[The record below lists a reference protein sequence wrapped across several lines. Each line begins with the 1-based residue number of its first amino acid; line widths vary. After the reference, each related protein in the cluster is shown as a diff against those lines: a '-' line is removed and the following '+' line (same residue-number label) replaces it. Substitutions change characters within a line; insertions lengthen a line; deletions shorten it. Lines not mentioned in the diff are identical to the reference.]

1 MLPPNT
7 TLFHGVETPGTIR
20 FMDTSGEVIETT
32 KFHPGQVYESEPG
45 QLGLEIGDKRSTDLG
60 FSIYAGKS
68 AGGGLLETGRATM
81 AQRSPMKAESTRHD
95 EGSGDLAK
103 EELNLLAKLIG
114 TETNVKNRETFRL
127 NLFDTDVAEA
137 DFDVANN
144 VVEAEDTTV
153 KIDLKSGRPRG
164 ELDKIISE
172 MTVIVDES
180 EEDDLL
186 SLMDKA
192 S

>member
-1 MLPPNT
+1 MN
-7 TLFHGVETPGTIR
+7 
-20 FMDTSGEVIETT
+20 DSGEVVETN

-45 QLGLEIGDKRSTDLG
+45 DLGLEIGDKRSTNLG
-60 FSIYAGKS
+60 FSIYAGKPVP
-68 AGGGLLETGRATM
+68 GGMETARASTG
-81 AQRSPMKAESTRHD
+81 QRSSMKTEAIPQD

-114 TETNVKNRETFRL
+114 TETNVRNRETFRL
-127 NLFDTDVAEA
+127 NLFDNDTAEE
-137 DFDVANN
+137 DIEVQDKPIK
-144 VVEAEDTTV
+144 AEDTTV
-153 KIDLKSGRPRG
+153 NIDLKSRRQRG
-164 ELDKIISE
+164 ELDKIINQ
-172 MTVIVDES
+172 MTVSIDES

>member
-7 TLFHGVETPGTIR
+7 TLFPGVETPGTIR
-20 FMDTSGEVIETT
+20 FMDASGEVVETT

-45 QLGLEIGDKRSTDLG
+45 HLGLEIGDKRSTDLG

-68 AGGGLLETGRATM
+68 AGGGLLETARATM
-81 AQRSPMKAESTRHD
+81 AQRSPMKAESIRQD

-137 DFDVANN
+137 DFELENK

-153 KIDLKSGRPRG
+153 KIDLKSGRQRG

-172 MTVIVDES
+172 MTVSVDES